1 VPGIVRAQV
10 MHTPRNPFREEG
22 AFEAFDDGAVAHED
36 GRILA
41 TGSFAEVRRD
51 HPEADVLDESGA
63 LLLPGLV
70 DTHVH
75 YPQLAVVGAM
85 GLELLEWLE
94 GRAFPEEARL
104 ADPAHARLVARE
116 FVNGL
121 AAAGTTTALVFG
133 SHFPEAQDALFA
145 EADRVGLRIT
155 SGLVVSDRNLPPALR
170 LEPDAAYEA
179 ARRLVERWHNRGRLR
194 YAVTPRF
201 SLSCSE
207 GMLEACGALRAE
219 ADDLAVTTHINE
231 SAAEVRTVAELFGW
245 SKDYLATYERF
256 GLVGPASVLAHDVH
270 VSDDELR
277 RLGAADAS
285 VAHCPASNAFLGS
298 GAFPMRRHL
307 EHGVRFALG
316 TDVGAGTGLSLLKEG
331 LIAYQVQRLLP
342 DGCLLRPEHLLYL
355 ATRAGAEAL
364 GLGAGVG
371 DLSAGKSADYVLV
384 RPPPG
389 GTLDV
394 VLRHADSPE
403 EALGAVFTLA
413 REESVAEVRLA
424 GEPVYTRAD
433 ARAPRGRDPGS
444 A

>member
-1 VPGIVRAQV
+1 VPEIVRAQV
-10 MHTPRNPFREEG
+10 MHTPRDPFREEG
-22 AFEAFDDGAVAHED
+22 ALEAFDDGAVAYED

-51 HPEADVLDESGA
+51 HPEATVLDESGA

-85 GLELLEWLE
+85 GLELLDWLE
-94 GRAFPEEARL
+94 GRALPEEARL
-104 ADPAHARLVARE
+104 ADPAHARLAARE

-145 EADRVGLRIT
+145 EAERARLRVT
-155 SGLVVSDRNLPPALR
+155 SGLVVSDRHLPPALR
-170 LEPDAAYEA
+170 LEPGAAHEA
-179 ARRLVERWHNRGRLR
+179 AGGLIERWHKRGRLR

-207 GMLEACGALRAE
+207 GMLEACGALLAE
-219 ADDLAVTTHINE
+219 TGDLTVTTHINE
-231 SAAEVRTVAELFGW
+231 SAAEVLSVAELFAW
-245 SKDYLATYERF
+245 SRDYLDTYERF

-270 VSDDELR
+270 VTDDELS
-277 RLGAADAS
+277 RLGAAHAS

-307 EHGVRFALG
+307 ERGVRFALG

-331 LIAYQVQRLLP
+331 LMAYQVQRLLP
-342 DGCLLRPEHLLYL
+342 DGFLVRPEHLLYL
-355 ATRAGAEAL
+355 ATRAGADAL
-364 GLGAGVG
+364 GMGHDVG
-371 DLSAGKSADYVLV
+371 DLSAGKHADYVLV

-389 GTLDV
+389 ETLDI
-394 VLRHADSPE
+394 VLRHADSPA

-413 REESVAEVRLA
+413 REESVAEVRVA

-433 ARAPRGRDPGS
+433 ARPPRGRDPGS